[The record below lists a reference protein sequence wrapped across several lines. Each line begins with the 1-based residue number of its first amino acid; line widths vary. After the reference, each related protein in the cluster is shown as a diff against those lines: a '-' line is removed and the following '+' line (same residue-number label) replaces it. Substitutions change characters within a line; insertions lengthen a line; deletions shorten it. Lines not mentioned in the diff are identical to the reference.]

1 MRVASWIVLL
11 ALAATAVGFIVN
23 ANAKR
28 ESKWFDFKWSVAPEV
43 PLQVTLDP
51 ATVGKIVRT
60 VAAPGQ
66 VEAEIE
72 VEISSQV
79 PGRIERMPSRGDSPA
94 EFSGQ
99 LREGDSVTKGQVL
112 VTLDSRIYKERM
124 RQAEAQAKRIERS
137 LVGTQADVVKA
148 QRDVDRNR
156 RLAKNLNVG
165 TADVA
170 DMETMLELK
179 IAAHKGALEELEA
192 ANANIA
198 QIKRDLEECTIRSP
212 MDGVV
217 SKRPA
222 EEGEN
227 VVLGTMNNAGTVIMT
242 VSDMNS
248 IVVRSRIDETYIPL
262 VKVGQIV
269 RVFLQWDNEQVLMGR
284 VKRVYPA
291 GEKGN
296 TTRKGGGQSAT
307 VDPNELAKF
316 DTLIAI
322 DNPPPSVRLGM
333 TANVEIIVD
342 ERHDAL
348 GVAPHA
354 VLQRRAKD
362 LPAELTSRF
371 PEETTKRKGFED
383 PAKRWFQV
391 VFVEQNGKTSTRIV
405 KTGVADENRVELLAD
420 PRDPNPIKAGDR
432 IVTGPFRVFDKL
444 KEGQIIEQFK
454 EGEADK
460 APKGST

>member
-1 MRVASWIVLL
+1 MRLVTWIVVLV
-11 ALAATAVGFIVN
+11 AAATAVAFIVN
-23 ANAKR
+23 GNVQRDAKLF
-28 ESKWFDFKWSVAPEV
+28 EFKWSVAPEV
-43 PLQVTLDP
+43 PLQVTLDA
-51 ATVGKIVRT
+51 ATMGKIVRT

-79 PGRIERMPSRGDSPA
+79 PGRIERMPAAGENPS

-99 LREGDSVTKGQVL
+99 LREGDSVKRNQVI
-112 VTLDSRIYKERM
+112 VTLDSRIYKERL

-137 LVGTQADVVKA
+137 LAGTQADVDKA
-148 QRDVDRNR
+148 RRDVERNR
-156 RLAKNLNVG
+156 RLAKNFNVG
-165 TADVA
+165 PADVA

-179 IAAHKGALEELEA
+179 IAAHKGAIEELEA

-198 QIKRDLEECTIRSP
+198 QIKKDLEECTIRSP

-248 IVVRSRIDETYIPL
+248 VVVRARIDETYVPL
-262 VKVGQIV
+262 VKAGQLA

-284 VKRVYPA
+284 VKRVFPA

-296 TTRKGGGQSAT
+296 NQRKGGGQAPA

-322 DNPPPSVRLGM
+322 DNPPPSLRLGM

-348 GVAPHA
+348 GIAPHA

-362 LPAELTSRF
+362 LPTELTSRF
-371 PEETTKRKGFED
+371 KEEKIKRKGFED

-391 VFVEQNGKTSTRIV
+391 VFVEENGRASTRVV
-405 KTGVADENRVELLAD
+405 KTGVSDENRVELLS
-420 PRDPNPIKAGDR
+420 DPNDPKPIKAGDR

-444 KEGQIIEQFK
+444 KEGSTIE
-454 EGEADK
+454 EYSEAEAAKTK
-460 APKGST
+460 ASS